1 MEGPLSVAETLK
13 SLKDMK
19 NNKSPGIDGF
29 TVEFYKFFRNNL
41 GVYLIRS
48 LNYAYITEN
57 LSVTQKQGIITCIPN
72 EGKVKNILKIGD
84 QSHFYP

>member
-1 MEGPLSVAETLK
+1 MEGPLSVAEALK

-29 TVEFYKFFRNNL
+29 TAEFYKFFWNNL
-41 GVYLIRS
+41 CVYLVRS

-57 LSVTQKQGIITCIPN
+57 LSVKQKQGIITCIPK
-72 EGKVKNILKIGD
+72 EGKSKEYL
-84 QSHFYP
+84 